1 MKKAKERTVGARLVK
16 KPLAPIFLSVILGTS
31 FLFGA
36 ATTMAAEAPA
46 TQGADAGSSVS
57 AEEKAWYAALE
68 ALDWVKGPTTVTVAG
83 NSKLM
88 VPDGYVFLDQRN
100 TDKYLELNRN
110 LASGNEV
117 LLAPAD
123 LSWSAYLSFT
133 DDGFVKDD
141 EKINAAELL
150 KALQE
155 GAEEG
160 NKERRKRGWPDLHVV
175 DWAVPPAYN
184 ADNKR
189 LEWATLLQSDGG
201 RSANF
206 STKLLGRRGHTSVIL
221 ASRPEDLAAARPQ
234 LESVLAGYSF
244 NEGERYADWVPGDK
258 VAEYGL
264 AALVLG
270 GAAAIATKK
279 GLWAVIGGFL
289 IAKAKLLVGGLVAL
303 GAGARKLFSKKGTD
317 VAN

>member
-1 MKKAKERTVGARLVK
+1 MKTSLR
-16 KPLAPIFLSVILGTS
+16 PLILSFALLGPCLPGVVAT
-31 FLFGA
+31 A
-36 ATTMAAEAPA
+36 AQAQAPA
-46 TQGADAGSSVS
+46 ADAVPESSPAAS

-68 ALDWVKGPTTVTVAG
+68 ALAWVKGPTTVEVAG
-83 NSKLM
+83 NSKL
-88 VPDGYVFLDQRN
+88 VIPEGYVFLDQPN
-100 TDKYLELNRN
+100 TDKYLELNQN

-117 LLAPAD
+117 LVAPAD
-123 LSWSAYLSFT
+123 LGWSAYLSFA
-133 DDGFVKDD
+133 DDGYVKDD
-141 EKINAAELL
+141 EQIDAAQLL

-160 NKERRKRGWPDLHVV
+160 NRERRKRGWPELQVV

-184 ADNKR
+184 PANKR
-189 LEWATLLQSDGG
+189 LEWATLLQSEGG

-234 LESVLAGYSF
+234 LESVLGGFDF

-279 GLWAVIGGFL
+279 GLWAVIAGFVV
-289 IAKAKLLVGGLVAL
+289 AKAKLLIGGLVAL
-303 GAGARKLFSKKGTD
+303 AAGARKLFSKKRAD